1 MDAKNSR
8 QRIKKSI
15 QTVAAVEVI
24 PLFHAESDFDGAA
37 AAQAGSGARYPCV
50 LAESADKKRSHWIGG
65 MFRETPAQNAV
76 Y

>member
-1 MDAKNSR
+1 MQKNSR

-24 PLFHAESDFDGAA
+24 PLFHAESDVDGAA

-50 LAESADKKRSHWIGG
+50 LAESAHKKRPHWSGG
-65 MFRETPAQNAV
+65 MFRETPAQDAV

>member
-1 MDAKNSR
+1 MQKNSR
-8 QRIKKSI
+8 QGIKKSI

-24 PLFHAESDFDGAA
+24 LLFHAESDVDGAA

-50 LAESADKKRSHWIGG
+50 LAESADKKRSHLIGG
-65 MFRETPAQNAV
+65 MFRETAAQNAV

>member
-1 MDAKNSR
+1 MQKNSR

-24 PLFHAESDFDGAA
+24 PLCHAESDVDGAA

-50 LAESADKKRSHWIGG
+50 LAESADKKRPHWSGG

>member
-1 MDAKNSR
+1 MQKNSR

-24 PLFHAESDFDGAA
+24 PLFHAESDVDGAA

-50 LAESADKKRSHWIGG
+50 LAESADKKRPHWSGW